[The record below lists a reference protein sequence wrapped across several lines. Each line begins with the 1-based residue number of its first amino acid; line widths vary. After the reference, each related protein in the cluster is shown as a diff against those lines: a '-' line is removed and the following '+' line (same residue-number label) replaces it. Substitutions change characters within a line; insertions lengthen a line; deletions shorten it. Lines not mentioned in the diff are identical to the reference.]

1 MRFHAVS
8 PIRGRSFQPTGVNV
22 MNTAYGLKLT
32 ETELERVERIRKDF
46 VYWNLCDSTTRECGD
61 EIYLKQVKE
70 SNVTAINHTVC
81 YTVDFAEGV
90 KNIAHWTRLYDT
102 HPEVGF
108 IAKSYADIERARKEG
123 RTAIFMGFQDVTAL
137 EGDIDRMEIFYN
149 LGIRFVQ
156 PTYQDRNMFGDG
168 CGERFQSGLSNLGIK
183 FIRRLDELGI
193 VIDTSHVG
201 IGTTIDCANMSSNP
215 IMATHTA
222 ARGLVDTPRNKTDDE
237 IKAIAAKGGVIGIA
251 GKSGFLKPDGL
262 ATGSTINDMIDHVV
276 YIANLVGIEHVGIGT
291 DVGDLRKYS
300 RDRMAEFHS
309 RHPEVAIIGPDLRTD
324 LMHPKDVGPGSL
336 HYIIAYL
343 VKRNFTDDEIRMVL
357 GDNANRVVKA
367 VFKD

>member
-1 MRFHAVS
+1 MIKEF
-8 PIRGRSFQPTGVNV
+8 
-22 MNTAYGLKLT
+22 GLELT
-32 ETELERVERIRKDF
+32 EAEHERAARIRKEF

-61 EIYLKQVKE
+61 EIYLDQVKA

-81 YTVDFAEGV
+81 YSVDFAEGV

-108 IAKSYADIERARKEG
+108 IAKSYADIARAQQEQ

-137 EGDIDRMEIFYN
+137 EDDMDKMKVFYD

-156 PTYQDRNMFGDG
+156 PTYQDRNLFGDG
-168 CGERFQSGLSNLGIK
+168 CGERYQSGLSNLGIK
-183 FIRRLDELGI
+183 FIKKLDELGI

-201 IGTTIDCANMSSNP
+201 IGTTIDCATISERP

-222 ARGLVDTPRNKTDDE
+222 ARGIVDTPRNKTDDE

-251 GKSGFLKPDGL
+251 GKSGFLKKDGL
-262 ATGSTINDMIDHVV
+262 DTGSTINDMIDHVV

-300 RDRMAEFHS
+300 PDRMAEFHA
-309 RHPEVAIIGPDLRTD
+309 RHPEVAIIGPKLRTD
-324 LMHPKDVGPGSL
+324 IMHPKDVGPGTL

-343 VKRNFTDDEIRMVL
+343 AKREFSDDEIRMVL
-357 GDNANRVVKA
+357 GENANRVVKA